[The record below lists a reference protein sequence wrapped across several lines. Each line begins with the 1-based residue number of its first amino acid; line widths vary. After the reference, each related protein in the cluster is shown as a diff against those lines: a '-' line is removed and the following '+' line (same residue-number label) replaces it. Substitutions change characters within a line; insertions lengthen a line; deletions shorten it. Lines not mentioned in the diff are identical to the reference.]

1 MKTEQEKAL
10 SEMISFINAIKPFT
24 VGQMKEAISMLDDE
38 TQIIFGIPAGT
49 NLLADWFNVS
59 SNYERPDEEKGFLG
73 LTFFLSGDFDARQ
86 F

>member
-1 MKTEQEKAL
+1 MNQDQEKTL
-10 SEMISFINAIKPFT
+10 KEMISFINSIKPFT
-24 VGQMKEAISMLDDE
+24 VGQMKQAIDGLSDE

>member
-1 MKTEQEKAL
+1 MNQDQEKTL
-10 SEMISFINAIKPFT
+10 KEMFAELNAIKPFT

>member
-10 SEMISFINAIKPFT
+10 GEMISFINSIKPFT
-24 VGQMKEAISMLDDE
+24 VGQMKQAIDGLSDE
-38 TQIIFGIPAGT
+38 TQIIFGIPYGT
-49 NLLADWFNVS
+49 NTLSDWFNVS
-59 SNYERPDEEKGFLG
+59 SNYERPDEEKGYLG